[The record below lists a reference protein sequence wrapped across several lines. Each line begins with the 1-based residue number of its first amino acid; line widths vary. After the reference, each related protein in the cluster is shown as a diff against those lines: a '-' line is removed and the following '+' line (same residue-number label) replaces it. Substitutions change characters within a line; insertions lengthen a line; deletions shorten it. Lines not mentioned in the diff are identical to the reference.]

1 MILADQG
8 ASATQSGSPR
18 TGCPMN
24 ANLNFPSMITLSP
37 NGGSV
42 VPNPTPT
49 DGDPK
54 SEEFSA
60 VLTGQMFKAER
71 QSLAT
76 QVLGGPGLQIVSL
89 GAKLDLIT
97 TDAPLPD
104 LPSLANFARAQ
115 GLDEV
120 AIQALFGPNVGP
132 NASSKNGFAL
142 SGLGQPYANKPVPGI
157 ALAVPLPQVGKA
169 NFLATDASSIGL
181 GSATLGRGSGLEAPR
196 PESRPKIADVD
207 LLTEVLSDLGA
218 APAKTMGL
226 LDSTQV
232 AVDSTQVAVDSI
244 QVAVDFPQVAVDL
257 PQVAVDLRQVAVDSA
272 QVLRPPTPVTVALG
286 DSKPQL
292 ASTLQPAPVAK
303 ANHESQPELIATDSA
318 PRVAV
323 ALPESVQKTGR
334 LQVPEGL
341 TTQVVSRP
349 QLVNMPLAAS
359 SGAVVPDT
367 DQANTEKEPV
377 GIAVAG
383 WVSLGQGS
391 TSKVA
396 EARPDMRLDVN
407 AEESI
412 QDAIRVS
419 ITMPTKD
426 ITKRAANTAGTTETL
441 NWSRMLAG
449 PSANK
454 AAVST
459 AWEALHLTI
468 PEGFDLD
475 EQSDALASS
484 DQDQVTAPGTQQ
496 QAEGSAAKSGT
507 STAQLMRGEAS
518 AAAAQTELRAV
529 QQQQLADRLGEAA
542 AHRLIA
548 QIERG
553 EWKMQ
558 MRLQPGKLGKID
570 VELTMHARGL
580 EAMFSADSALTREL
594 IAQGSARLKET
605 LTQAGMTVASVTV
618 NGDQTS
624 QSGGNSTP
632 QRGNQ
637 STADARPVKA
647 RAEVSAAVP
656 ETTSTRTDNGLNI
669 LA

>member
-1 MILADQG
+1 
-8 ASATQSGSPR
+8 
-18 TGCPMN
+18 MN

-196 PESRPKIADVD
+196 PESRPKIADID

-232 AVDSTQVAVDSI
+232 AVDSTQVAVDL
-244 QVAVDFPQVAVDL
+244 PQVAVDL

-323 ALPESVQKTGR
+323 ALPASVQKTGR

-383 WVSLGQGS
+383 WVYLGQGS

-475 EQSDALASS
+475 EQSGTLSSS
-484 DQDQVTAPGTQQ
+484 DQEQVTAPGTQQ
-496 QAEGSAAKSGT
+496 QAEGPAAKSGT

>member
-1 MILADQG
+1 
-8 ASATQSGSPR
+8 
-18 TGCPMN
+18 MN

-132 NASSKNGFAL
+132 NASSKNGFAI

-169 NFLATDASSIGL
+169 NFLAIDASSIGL

-196 PESRPKIADVD
+196 PESRPKIEDID

-232 AVDSTQVAVDSI
+232 AVDSPQVAVDSP
-244 QVAVDFPQVAVDL
+244 QVAVDSPQVAVDLPQVAVDL
-257 PQVAVDLRQVAVDSA
+257 PQVAVDLRQVAVDST

-286 DSKPQL
+286 DGKPQL
-292 ASTLQPAPVAK
+292 ASTLHPAPVAK
-303 ANHESQPELIATDSA
+303 ANHESQPELIATVRA
-318 PRVAV
+318 PGVAV
-323 ALPESVQKTGR
+323 ALPASVQKTGR

-367 DQANTEKEPV
+367 DPANTEKEPV

-475 EQSDALASS
+475 EQSGTLSSS

-496 QAEGSAAKSGT
+496 QAEGPAAKSGT

>member
-1 MILADQG
+1 
-8 ASATQSGSPR
+8 
-18 TGCPMN
+18 
-24 ANLNFPSMITLSP
+24 
-37 NGGSV
+37 
-42 VPNPTPT
+42 
-49 DGDPK
+49 
-54 SEEFSA
+54 
-60 VLTGQMFKAER
+60 MFKAER

-132 NASSKNGFAL
+132 NASSKNGFAI

-169 NFLATDASSIGL
+169 NFLAIDASSIGL

-196 PESRPKIADVD
+196 PESRPKIADID

-232 AVDSTQVAVDSI
+232 AVDSTQVAVDS
-244 QVAVDFPQVAVDL
+244 PQVAVDL
-257 PQVAVDLRQVAVDSA
+257 PQVAVDLRQVAVDST

-286 DSKPQL
+286 DGKPQL
-292 ASTLQPAPVAK
+292 ASTLHPAPVAK
-303 ANHESQPELIATDSA
+303 ANHESQPELIATVRA
-318 PRVAV
+318 PGVAV
-323 ALPESVQKTGR
+323 ALPASVQKTGR

-341 TTQVVSRP
+341 TTQVVGRP

-496 QAEGSAAKSGT
+496 QAEGPAAKSGT

>member
-1 MILADQG
+1 
-8 ASATQSGSPR
+8 
-18 TGCPMN
+18 MN

-169 NFLATDASSIGL
+169 NFLAIDASSIGL

-196 PESRPKIADVD
+196 PESRPKIADID

-232 AVDSTQVAVDSI
+232 AVDSTQVAVDST
-244 QVAVDFPQVAVDL
+244 QVAVDLPQVAVDL

-323 ALPESVQKTGR
+323 ALPASVQKTGR

-496 QAEGSAAKSGT
+496 QAEGPAAKSGT

>member
-1 MILADQG
+1 
-8 ASATQSGSPR
+8 
-18 TGCPMN
+18 MN

-49 DGDPK
+49 DGDLK

-132 NASSKNGFAL
+132 NASSKNGFAI

-169 NFLATDASSIGL
+169 NFLAIDASSIGL

-196 PESRPKIADVD
+196 PESRPKIADID

-232 AVDSTQVAVDSI
+232 AVDSPQVAVDSP
-244 QVAVDFPQVAVDL
+244 QVAVDSPQVAVDL
-257 PQVAVDLRQVAVDSA
+257 PKVAVDLRQVAVDSA

-303 ANHESQPELIATDSA
+303 ANHESQPELIATVRA
-318 PRVAV
+318 PGVAV
-323 ALPESVQKTGR
+323 TLPASVQKTGR

-341 TTQVVSRP
+341 TTQVVGRP

-412 QDAIRVS
+412 QDAIRLS

-426 ITKRAANTAGTTETL
+426 ITKRAANTAGTAETL

-454 AAVST
+454 AAAST

>member
-1 MILADQG
+1 
-8 ASATQSGSPR
+8 
-18 TGCPMN
+18 MN

-42 VPNPTPT
+42 APNPTPT

-89 GAKLDLIT
+89 GAKLDVIT

-132 NASSKNGFAL
+132 NASPKSGFAI
-142 SGLGQPYANKPVPGI
+142 SGLGQSYANKPVPGI
-157 ALAVPLPQVGKA
+157 ALTVPLPQVGKA
-169 NFLATDASSIGL
+169 NFLAIDASSVGL
-181 GSATLGRGSGLEAPR
+181 GSATLGRGSGLAAPR
-196 PESRPKIADVD
+196 PESRPKIEDID

-218 APAKTMGL
+218 APEKTMGL
-226 LDSTQV
+226 
-232 AVDSTQVAVDSI
+232 VDST
-244 QVAVDFPQVAVDL
+244 QVAVDL
-257 PQVAVDLRQVAVDSA
+257 PQVAVDLPQVAVGSAQVAVDSA

-286 DSKPQL
+286 ASKPQL
-292 ASTLQPAPVAK
+292 ASTQ
-303 ANHESQPELIATDSA
+303 QPEPIATVTA
-318 PRVAV
+318 PSMAV
-323 ALPESVQKTGR
+323 ALPARVQKTGR
-334 LQVPEGL
+334 LQVPEAL

-359 SGAVVPDT
+359 SGAVMPNT
-367 DQANTEKEPV
+367 DQANTDKEPV

-396 EARPDMRLDVN
+396 ETRPDMRLDVN

-454 AAVST
+454 AAIST

-475 EQSDALASS
+475 EQSGAPASS
-484 DQDQVTAPGTQQ
+484 DQDPVTAPGTQQ

-507 STAQLMRGEAS
+507 STAQPMRGEAS

-594 IAQGSARLKET
+594 IAQGSARLKDT
-605 LTQAGMTVASVTV
+605 LAQAGMTVASVTV
-618 NGDQTS
+618 NGDQTR

-647 RAEVSAAVP
+647 RAEVSAAVS
-656 ETTSTRTDNGLNI
+656 ETSSTRTDNGLNI

>member
-1 MILADQG
+1 
-8 ASATQSGSPR
+8 
-18 TGCPMN
+18 MN

-169 NFLATDASSIGL
+169 NFLAIDASSIGL

-196 PESRPKIADVD
+196 PESLPKIADID
-207 LLTEVLSDLGA
+207 RLTEVLSDLGA

-232 AVDSTQVAVDSI
+232 AVDPTQVAVDSTQVAVDS
-244 QVAVDFPQVAVDL
+244 PQVAVDL
-257 PQVAVDLRQVAVDSA
+257 PKVAVDLPKVAVDLPKVAIDLRQVAVDSA

-323 ALPESVQKTGR
+323 ALPASVQKTGR

-377 GIAVAG
+377 GVAVAG

-484 DQDQVTAPGTQQ
+484 DQEQVTAPGTQQ

>member
-1 MILADQG
+1 
-8 ASATQSGSPR
+8 
-18 TGCPMN
+18 MN

-196 PESRPKIADVD
+196 PESRPKIADID

-232 AVDSTQVAVDSI
+232 AVDSTQVEVDSTQVAVDSTQVAVDSI
-244 QVAVDFPQVAVDL
+244 QVAVDSPQVAVNL
-257 PQVAVDLRQVAVDSA
+257 PQVAVDSA

-323 ALPESVQKTGR
+323 ALPASVQKTGR

-496 QAEGSAAKSGT
+496 QAEGPAAKSGT

>member
-1 MILADQG
+1 
-8 ASATQSGSPR
+8 
-18 TGCPMN
+18 MN

-169 NFLATDASSIGL
+169 NFLAIDASSIGL

-196 PESRPKIADVD
+196 PESRPKIADID

-232 AVDSTQVAVDSI
+232 AVDSTQVAVDST
-244 QVAVDFPQVAVDL
+244 QVAVDLPQVAVDL

-323 ALPESVQKTGR
+323 ALPASVQKTGR

-454 AAVST
+454 ATIST
-459 AWEALHLTI
+459 AWEALHLTV

-475 EQSDALASS
+475 EQSGALASS

>member
-1 MILADQG
+1 
-8 ASATQSGSPR
+8 
-18 TGCPMN
+18 MN

-196 PESRPKIADVD
+196 PESRPKIADID

-232 AVDSTQVAVDSI
+232 AVDSTQVAVDST
-244 QVAVDFPQVAVDL
+244 QVAVDLPQVAVDL

-272 QVLRPPTPVTVALG
+272 QVLRAPTPVTVALG
-286 DSKPQL
+286 ASKPQL

-303 ANHESQPELIATDSA
+303 ANHESQPELIATDIA

-323 ALPESVQKTGR
+323 ALPASVQKTGR

-454 AAVST
+454 ATIST
-459 AWEALHLTI
+459 AWEALHLTV

-475 EQSDALASS
+475 EQSGALASS
-484 DQDQVTAPGTQQ
+484 EQDQVTAPGTQQ

-507 STAQLMRGEAS
+507 STAQPMRGEAS

>member
-1 MILADQG
+1 
-8 ASATQSGSPR
+8 
-18 TGCPMN
+18 MN

-169 NFLATDASSIGL
+169 NFLAIDASSIGL

-196 PESRPKIADVD
+196 PESRPKIADID

-232 AVDSTQVAVDSI
+232 AVDSTQVAVDST
-244 QVAVDFPQVAVDL
+244 QVAVDLPQVAVDL

-323 ALPESVQKTGR
+323 ALPASVQKTGR

-475 EQSDALASS
+475 EQSGTLSSS
-484 DQDQVTAPGTQQ
+484 DQEQVTAPGTQQ
-496 QAEGSAAKSGT
+496 QAEGPAAKSGT

>member
-1 MILADQG
+1 
-8 ASATQSGSPR
+8 
-18 TGCPMN
+18 MN

-196 PESRPKIADVD
+196 PESRPKIADID

-232 AVDSTQVAVDSI
+232 AVDSTQVAVDST
-244 QVAVDFPQVAVDL
+244 QVAVDLPQVAVDL

-323 ALPESVQKTGR
+323 ALPASVQKTGR

-496 QAEGSAAKSGT
+496 QAEGPAAKSGT

>member
-1 MILADQG
+1 
-8 ASATQSGSPR
+8 
-18 TGCPMN
+18 MN

-196 PESRPKIADVD
+196 PESRPKIADID

-232 AVDSTQVAVDSI
+232 AVDST
-244 QVAVDFPQVAVDL
+244 QVAVDL

-323 ALPESVQKTGR
+323 ALPASVQKTGR

-496 QAEGSAAKSGT
+496 QAEGPAAKSGT

>member
-1 MILADQG
+1 
-8 ASATQSGSPR
+8 
-18 TGCPMN
+18 MN

-169 NFLATDASSIGL
+169 NFLAIDASSIGL

-196 PESRPKIADVD
+196 PESRPKIADID

-232 AVDSTQVAVDSI
+232 AVDSTQVAVDST
-244 QVAVDFPQVAVDL
+244 QVAVDL
-257 PQVAVDLRQVAVDSA
+257 PQVAVNLPQVAVDSA

-323 ALPESVQKTGR
+323 ALPASVQKTGR

-496 QAEGSAAKSGT
+496 QAEGPAAKSGT

>member
-1 MILADQG
+1 
-8 ASATQSGSPR
+8 
-18 TGCPMN
+18 MN

-169 NFLATDASSIGL
+169 NFLAIDASSIGL

-196 PESRPKIADVD
+196 PESRPKIADID

-232 AVDSTQVAVDSI
+232 AVDS
-244 QVAVDFPQVAVDL
+244 PQVAVDL

-323 ALPESVQKTGR
+323 ALPASVQKTGR

-441 NWSRMLAG
+441 NWSRVLAG

-454 AAVST
+454 AGVST

-496 QAEGSAAKSGT
+496 QAEGPAAKSGT

-594 IAQGSARLKET
+594 IAQGSARLKDT

>member
-1 MILADQG
+1 
-8 ASATQSGSPR
+8 
-18 TGCPMN
+18 MN

-169 NFLATDASSIGL
+169 NFLAIDASSIGL

-196 PESRPKIADVD
+196 PESRPKIEDID

-232 AVDSTQVAVDSI
+232 AVDSPQVAVDL
-244 QVAVDFPQVAVDL
+244 PKVAVDL

-323 ALPESVQKTGR
+323 ALQASVQKTGR

-367 DQANTEKEPV
+367 DPANTEKEPV

-475 EQSDALASS
+475 EQSGTLSSS

-496 QAEGSAAKSGT
+496 QAEGPAAKSGT

>member
-1 MILADQG
+1 
-8 ASATQSGSPR
+8 
-18 TGCPMN
+18 MN

-132 NASSKNGFAL
+132 NASSKNGFAI

-244 QVAVDFPQVAVDL
+244 QVAVDL

-286 DSKPQL
+286 DSKPQM
-292 ASTLQPAPVAK
+292 ASTLQPAPLAK

-323 ALPESVQKTGR
+323 ALPASVQKTGR

-496 QAEGSAAKSGT
+496 QAEGPAAKSGT

>member
-1 MILADQG
+1 
-8 ASATQSGSPR
+8 
-18 TGCPMN
+18 
-24 ANLNFPSMITLSP
+24 
-37 NGGSV
+37 
-42 VPNPTPT
+42 
-49 DGDPK
+49 
-54 SEEFSA
+54 
-60 VLTGQMFKAER
+60 
-71 QSLAT
+71 
-76 QVLGGPGLQIVSL
+76 
-89 GAKLDLIT
+89 
-97 TDAPLPD
+97 
-104 LPSLANFARAQ
+104 
-115 GLDEV
+115 
-120 AIQALFGPNVGP
+120 
-132 NASSKNGFAL
+132 
-142 SGLGQPYANKPVPGI
+142 
-157 ALAVPLPQVGKA
+157 
-169 NFLATDASSIGL
+169 
-181 GSATLGRGSGLEAPR
+181 
-196 PESRPKIADVD
+196 
-207 LLTEVLSDLGA
+207 
-218 APAKTMGL
+218 
-226 LDSTQV
+226 
-232 AVDSTQVAVDSI
+232 
-244 QVAVDFPQVAVDL
+244 
-257 PQVAVDLRQVAVDSA
+257 
-272 QVLRPPTPVTVALG
+272 
-286 DSKPQL
+286 L
-292 ASTLQPAPVAK
+292 ASTLHPAPVAK
-303 ANHESQPELIATDSA
+303 ANHESQPELIATVKA
-318 PRVAV
+318 PGVAV
-323 ALPESVQKTGR
+323 TLPASVQKTGR

-341 TTQVVSRP
+341 TTQVVGRP

-412 QDAIRVS
+412 QDAIRLS

-475 EQSDALASS
+475 EQSGTLSSS

-496 QAEGSAAKSGT
+496 QAEGPAAKSGT

>member
-1 MILADQG
+1 
-8 ASATQSGSPR
+8 
-18 TGCPMN
+18 MN

-196 PESRPKIADVD
+196 PESRPKIADID

-232 AVDSTQVAVDSI
+232 AVDSTQVAVDST
-244 QVAVDFPQVAVDL
+244 QVAVDLPQVAVDL

-323 ALPESVQKTGR
+323 ALPASVQKTGR

-475 EQSDALASS
+475 EQSGTLSSS
-484 DQDQVTAPGTQQ
+484 DQEQVTAPGTQQ
-496 QAEGSAAKSGT
+496 QAEGPAAKSGT

-594 IAQGSARLKET
+594 IAQGSARLKDT

-618 NGDQTS
+618 NGDQTR

-647 RAEVSAAVP
+647 RAEVSAAVS
-656 ETTSTRTDNGLNI
+656 ETSSTRTDNGLNI

>member
-1 MILADQG
+1 
-8 ASATQSGSPR
+8 
-18 TGCPMN
+18 MN

-169 NFLATDASSIGL
+169 NFLAIDASSIGL

-232 AVDSTQVAVDSI
+232 AVDPTQVAVDPTQVAVDSI
-244 QVAVDFPQVAVDL
+244 QVAVDLPKVAVDL
-257 PQVAVDLRQVAVDSA
+257 PKVAVDLPKVAIDLRQVAVDSA

-323 ALPESVQKTGR
+323 ALPASVQKTGR

-367 DQANTEKEPV
+367 AQANTEQEPV

-426 ITKRAANTAGTTETL
+426 ITQRAANTAGTTETL

-484 DQDQVTAPGTQQ
+484 DQEQVTAPGTQQ
-496 QAEGSAAKSGT
+496 QAEGPAAKSGT

>member
-1 MILADQG
+1 
-8 ASATQSGSPR
+8 
-18 TGCPMN
+18 MN

-169 NFLATDASSIGL
+169 NFLAIDASSIGL

-196 PESRPKIADVD
+196 PESRPKIADID

-232 AVDSTQVAVDSI
+232 AVDSTQVAVDST
-244 QVAVDFPQVAVDL
+244 QVAVDSPQVAVDL

-323 ALPESVQKTGR
+323 ALPASVQKTGR

-496 QAEGSAAKSGT
+496 QAEGPAAKSGT

-594 IAQGSARLKET
+594 IAQGSARLKDT

-632 QRGNQ
+632 QRGSQ

>member
-1 MILADQG
+1 
-8 ASATQSGSPR
+8 
-18 TGCPMN
+18 MN

-132 NASSKNGFAL
+132 NASSQNGFAL

-169 NFLATDASSIGL
+169 NFLAIDASSIGL

-196 PESRPKIADVD
+196 PESLPKIADID
-207 LLTEVLSDLGA
+207 RLTEVLSDLGA

-232 AVDSTQVAVDSI
+232 AVDSTQVAVDS
-244 QVAVDFPQVAVDL
+244 PQVAVDL
-257 PQVAVDLRQVAVDSA
+257 PQLAVDLRQVAVDSA

-323 ALPESVQKTGR
+323 ALPASVQKTGR

-475 EQSDALASS
+475 EQSDAQASS

>member
-1 MILADQG
+1 
-8 ASATQSGSPR
+8 
-18 TGCPMN
+18 MN

-169 NFLATDASSIGL
+169 NFLAIDASSIGL

-196 PESRPKIADVD
+196 PESRPKIADID

-232 AVDSTQVAVDSI
+232 AVDPTQVAVDPTQVAVDSI
-244 QVAVDFPQVAVDL
+244 QVAVDLPKVAVDL
-257 PQVAVDLRQVAVDSA
+257 PKVAVDLPKVAIDLRQVAVDSA

-323 ALPESVQKTGR
+323 ALPASVQKTGR

>member
-1 MILADQG
+1 M
-8 ASATQSGSPR
+8 
-18 TGCPMN
+18 
-24 ANLNFPSMITLSP
+24 
-37 NGGSV
+37 
-42 VPNPTPT
+42 
-49 DGDPK
+49 PK
-54 SEEFSA
+54 
-60 VLTGQMFKAER
+60 
-71 QSLAT
+71 
-76 QVLGGPGLQIVSL
+76 
-89 GAKLDLIT
+89 
-97 TDAPLPD
+97 
-104 LPSLANFARAQ
+104 
-115 GLDEV
+115 
-120 AIQALFGPNVGP
+120 
-132 NASSKNGFAL
+132 
-142 SGLGQPYANKPVPGI
+142 
-157 ALAVPLPQVGKA
+157 
-169 NFLATDASSIGL
+169 
-181 GSATLGRGSGLEAPR
+181 
-196 PESRPKIADVD
+196 
-207 LLTEVLSDLGA
+207 
-218 APAKTMGL
+218 
-226 LDSTQV
+226 
-232 AVDSTQVAVDSI
+232 
-244 QVAVDFPQVAVDL
+244 VAVDL
-257 PQVAVDLRQVAVDSA
+257 PKVAIDLRQVAVDSA

-323 ALPESVQKTGR
+323 ALPASVQKTGR

>member
-1 MILADQG
+1 
-8 ASATQSGSPR
+8 
-18 TGCPMN
+18 MN
-24 ANLNFPSMITLSP
+24 ANLNFPPMITLSP

-42 VPNPTPT
+42 APNPTPT

-89 GAKLDLIT
+89 GAKLDVIT

-132 NASSKNGFAL
+132 NASPKSGFAI
-142 SGLGQPYANKPVPGI
+142 SGRGQSYAHKPVPGI
-157 ALAVPLPQVGKA
+157 ALTGPLPQVGKA
-169 NFLATDASSIGL
+169 NFLAIDASSIGL

-196 PESRPKIADVD
+196 PESRPKIEDID

-218 APAKTMGL
+218 APEKTMGL
-226 LDSTQV
+226 
-232 AVDSTQVAVDSI
+232 VDSTQVAADSA
-244 QVAVDFPQVAVDL
+244 QVAVDSAQIAVDSA
-257 PQVAVDLRQVAVDSA
+257 QIAMDSAQVAVDSA
-272 QVLRPPTPVTVALG
+272 QVLRAPAPVTVALG
-286 DSKPQL
+286 ASKPQL
-292 ASTLQPAPVAK
+292 ASTLQPAPVGK
-303 ANHESQPELIATDSA
+303 VNHESQPELISTVSA
-318 PRVAV
+318 PSMAV
-323 ALPESVQKTGR
+323 ALPARVQKTGR
-334 LQVPEGL
+334 LQVPEAL

-383 WVSLGQGS
+383 WVSLGQVS

-396 EARPDMRLDVN
+396 ETRPDMRLDVN

-441 NWSRMLAG
+441 NWSGMFAG

-454 AAVST
+454 ATTST
-459 AWEALHLTI
+459 AWEALHLTV

-475 EQSDALASS
+475 EQSGTLASS

-507 STAQLMRGEAS
+507 STAQPMRGEAS

-594 IAQGSARLKET
+594 IAQGSARLKDT

-618 NGDQTS
+618 NGDQTR
-624 QSGGNSTP
+624 QSGGNSAP

-647 RAEVSAAVP
+647 RAEVSAAVS
-656 ETTSTRTDNGLNI
+656 ETSSTRTDNGLNI

>member
-1 MILADQG
+1 
-8 ASATQSGSPR
+8 
-18 TGCPMN
+18 MN

-132 NASSKNGFAL
+132 NASSKNGFAI

-196 PESRPKIADVD
+196 PESRPKIADID

-232 AVDSTQVAVDSI
+232 AVDSTQVAVDST
-244 QVAVDFPQVAVDL
+244 QVAVDSPQVAVDL

-323 ALPESVQKTGR
+323 ALPASVQKTGR

-496 QAEGSAAKSGT
+496 QAEGPAAKSGT

>member
-1 MILADQG
+1 
-8 ASATQSGSPR
+8 
-18 TGCPMN
+18 MN

-196 PESRPKIADVD
+196 PESRPKIADID

-232 AVDSTQVAVDSI
+232 AVDSTQVAVDST
-244 QVAVDFPQVAVDL
+244 QVAVDSPQVAVDL

-323 ALPESVQKTGR
+323 ALPASVQKTGR

-383 WVSLGQGS
+383 WVSLGQVS

-396 EARPDMRLDVN
+396 ETRPDMRLDVN

>member
-1 MILADQG
+1 
-8 ASATQSGSPR
+8 
-18 TGCPMN
+18 MN

-157 ALAVPLPQVGKA
+157 ALTVPLPQVGKA
-169 NFLATDASSIGL
+169 NFLAIDASSIGL

-196 PESRPKIADVD
+196 PESRPKIEDID

-232 AVDSTQVAVDSI
+232 AVDSTQVAVDST
-244 QVAVDFPQVAVDL
+244 QVAVDL

-323 ALPESVQKTGR
+323 ALPASVQKTGR

-496 QAEGSAAKSGT
+496 QAEGPAAKSGT

-594 IAQGSARLKET
+594 IAQGSARLKDT

>member
-1 MILADQG
+1 
-8 ASATQSGSPR
+8 
-18 TGCPMN
+18 MN
-24 ANLNFPSMITLSP
+24 ANLNFPSMITPSP

-42 VPNPTPT
+42 ASNPTPT

-89 GAKLDLIT
+89 GAKLDVIT

-132 NASSKNGFAL
+132 NASPKNGFAI
-142 SGLGQPYANKPVPGI
+142 SGLSQPYANKAVPGI

-169 NFLATDASSIGL
+169 NFLAIDASSIGL

-196 PESRPKIADVD
+196 PESRPKIEDID

-218 APAKTMGL
+218 APEKTMGL
-226 LDSTQV
+226 
-232 AVDSTQVAVDSI
+232 VDST
-244 QVAVDFPQVAVDL
+244 QVAVDL
-257 PQVAVDLRQVAVDSA
+257 PQVAVDLPQVAVGSAQVAVDSA

-286 DSKPQL
+286 ASKPQL
-292 ASTLQPAPVAK
+292 ASTLQPAPVGK
-303 ANHESQPELIATDSA
+303 ANHESQPEPIATVTA
-318 PRVAV
+318 PSMAV
-323 ALPESVQKTGR
+323 ALPARVQKTGQ
-334 LQVPEGL
+334 LQAPEAL

-359 SGAVVPDT
+359 SGAVMPNT
-367 DQANTEKEPV
+367 DQANTDKEPV

-396 EARPDMRLDVN
+396 ETRPDMRLDVN

-454 AAVST
+454 ATIST
-459 AWEALHLTI
+459 AWEALHLTV

-475 EQSDALASS
+475 EQSGALASS

-507 STAQLMRGEAS
+507 STAQPMRGEAS

-594 IAQGSARLKET
+594 IAQGSARLKDT
-605 LTQAGMTVASVTV
+605 LAQAGMTVASVTV
-618 NGDQTS
+618 NGDQTR

-647 RAEVSAAVP
+647 RAEVSAAVS
-656 ETTSTRTDNGLNI
+656 ETSSTRTDNGLNI

>member
-1 MILADQG
+1 
-8 ASATQSGSPR
+8 
-18 TGCPMN
+18 MN

-196 PESRPKIADVD
+196 PESRPKIADID

-232 AVDSTQVAVDSI
+232 AVDSTQVAVDST
-244 QVAVDFPQVAVDL
+244 QVAVDSPQVAVDL

-475 EQSDALASS
+475 EQSGTLSSS
-484 DQDQVTAPGTQQ
+484 DQEQVTAPGTQQ
-496 QAEGSAAKSGT
+496 QAEGPAAKSGT

>member
-1 MILADQG
+1 
-8 ASATQSGSPR
+8 
-18 TGCPMN
+18 MN

-169 NFLATDASSIGL
+169 NFLAIDASSIGL

-196 PESRPKIADVD
+196 PERRPKIADID

-232 AVDSTQVAVDSI
+232 AVDSTQVAVDLPK
-244 QVAVDFPQVAVDL
+244 VAVDSPLVAVDLPQVAVDL
-257 PQVAVDLRQVAVDSA
+257 PQVAVNLPQVAVDSA

-318 PRVAV
+318 PGVAV
-323 ALPESVQKTGR
+323 ALPASVQKTGR

-459 AWEALHLTI
+459 AWEALYLTI

>member
-1 MILADQG
+1 
-8 ASATQSGSPR
+8 
-18 TGCPMN
+18 MN

-196 PESRPKIADVD
+196 PESRPKIADID

-232 AVDSTQVAVDSI
+232 AVDSTQVAVDST
-244 QVAVDFPQVAVDL
+244 QVAVDLPQVAVDL

-323 ALPESVQKTGR
+323 ALPASVQKTGR

-383 WVSLGQGS
+383 WVYLGQGS

-475 EQSDALASS
+475 EQSGTLSSS
-484 DQDQVTAPGTQQ
+484 DQEQVTAPGTQQ
-496 QAEGSAAKSGT
+496 QAEGPAAKSGT

>member
-1 MILADQG
+1 
-8 ASATQSGSPR
+8 
-18 TGCPMN
+18 MN

-169 NFLATDASSIGL
+169 NFLAIDASSIGL

-196 PESRPKIADVD
+196 PESRPKIAEID

-232 AVDSTQVAVDSI
+232 AVDSTQVAVDS
-244 QVAVDFPQVAVDL
+244 PQVAVDL

-323 ALPESVQKTGR
+323 ALPASVQKTGR

-475 EQSDALASS
+475 EQSGTVSSS
-484 DQDQVTAPGTQQ
+484 DQEQVTAPGTQQ
-496 QAEGSAAKSGT
+496 QAEGPAAKSGT

-647 RAEVSAAVP
+647 RAEVSAAVS
-656 ETTSTRTDNGLNI
+656 ETSSTRTDNGLNI

>member
-1 MILADQG
+1 
-8 ASATQSGSPR
+8 
-18 TGCPMN
+18 MN

-132 NASSKNGFAL
+132 NASSKNGFAI

-196 PESRPKIADVD
+196 PESRPKIADID

-232 AVDSTQVAVDSI
+232 AVDSIQVAVDS
-244 QVAVDFPQVAVDL
+244 PQVAVNL
-257 PQVAVDLRQVAVDSA
+257 PQVAVDSA

-323 ALPESVQKTGR
+323 ALPASVQKTGR

-475 EQSDALASS
+475 EQSGTLSSS
-484 DQDQVTAPGTQQ
+484 DQEQVTAPGTQQ
-496 QAEGSAAKSGT
+496 QAEGPAAKSGT

>member
-1 MILADQG
+1 
-8 ASATQSGSPR
+8 
-18 TGCPMN
+18 MN

-132 NASSKNGFAL
+132 NASSKNGFAI

-196 PESRPKIADVD
+196 PESRPKIADID

-232 AVDSTQVAVDSI
+232 AVDSTQVAVDST
-244 QVAVDFPQVAVDL
+244 QVAVDLPQVAVDL

-323 ALPESVQKTGR
+323 ALPASVQKTGR

-496 QAEGSAAKSGT
+496 QAEGPAAKSGT

>member
-1 MILADQG
+1 
-8 ASATQSGSPR
+8 
-18 TGCPMN
+18 MN

-196 PESRPKIADVD
+196 PESRPKIADID

-232 AVDSTQVAVDSI
+232 AVDSTQVAVDST
-244 QVAVDFPQVAVDL
+244 QVAVDLPQVAVDL

-323 ALPESVQKTGR
+323 ALPASVQKTGR

-454 AAVST
+454 AGVST

-496 QAEGSAAKSGT
+496 QAEGPAAKSGT